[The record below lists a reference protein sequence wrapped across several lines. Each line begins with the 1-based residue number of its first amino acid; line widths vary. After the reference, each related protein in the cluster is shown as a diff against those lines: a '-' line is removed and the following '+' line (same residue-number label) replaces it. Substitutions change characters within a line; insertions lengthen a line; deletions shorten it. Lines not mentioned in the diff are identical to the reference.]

1 MTVTRRRGTQPT
13 YIIGKERNGKVQRI
27 PDRNGFRR
35 NAFCGTV
42 PSWRGDRESLRYF
55 RSEGGIF
62 GIVTGRSYS
71 NSYEPFLDCLG
82 SEFDFVIC
90 QNGGAA
96 FDPSGEFV
104 FRHSFPSRSVL
115 PVYEYARLNGL
126 GALCCCADRDFF
138 SVNLSDLPSDGKT
151 DISDILKLGR
161 IDQMIAIPDTFPVRR
176 AADELEA
183 IADGRFG
190 VFRNHRSIDMP
201 PPGITKATG
210 SVRSPGFSGSMRA

>member
-13 YIIGKERNGKVQRI
+13 YIIGKEAAMAKFSGYLIGTDFDGTLSR
-27 PDRNGFRR
+27 D
-35 NAFCGTV
+35 GTV
-42 PSWRGDRESLRYF
+42 MVRDREALRYF

-126 GALCCCADRDFF
+126 GALCCCSDRDFF

-161 IDQMIAIPDTFPVRR
+161 IPI
-176 AADELEA
+176 
-183 IADGRFG
+183 
-190 VFRNHRSIDMP
+190 
-201 PPGITKATG
+201 
-210 SVRSPGFSGSMRA
+210 